1 MTKQEI
7 ETWINKLADGLL
19 NGPNELT
26 YTVTE
31 RMFRHLDGEQV
42 EAIRSH
48 VVEHRKAAAKQA
60 KAETEVPTEVPEV
73 PSAEPKAKK

>member
-42 EAIRSH
+42 EAIRAH
-48 VVEHRKAAAKQA
+48 VADQRKAAAKQA
-60 KAETEVPTEVPEV
+60 KAE
-73 PSAEPKAKK
+73 AEAETKDGKAKNKSTGE